1 MAEFIT
7 ENEQESIRL
16 AKKLSPLLKRG
27 DIIAFYA
34 PMGSGKTTFVRGLA
48 QGLSLKGEVS
58 SPTYSLV
65 NEYRGDFS
73 VYHFDMYRINT
84 FEALESTG
92 FFDYLDGISLLL
104 IEWSEQIE
112 AWLPPNIIKVE
123 IIPLEESKRKFIVKG
138 GARFENLSF

>member
-7 ENEQESIRL
+7 ENEQDSIKL

-34 PMGSGKTTFVRGLA
+34 PMGAGKTTFVRGLA
-48 QGLSLKGEVS
+48 QGLSLKGEVA

-65 NEYRGDFS
+65 NEYRGDFP

-92 FFDYLDGISLLL
+92 FFDYLDGTSLLL

-112 AWLPPNIIKVE
+112 AWLPPNIIKIE
-123 IIPLEESKRKFIVKG
+123 IIPLGENKRKFILKG
-138 GARFENLSF
+138 DARFENLSF